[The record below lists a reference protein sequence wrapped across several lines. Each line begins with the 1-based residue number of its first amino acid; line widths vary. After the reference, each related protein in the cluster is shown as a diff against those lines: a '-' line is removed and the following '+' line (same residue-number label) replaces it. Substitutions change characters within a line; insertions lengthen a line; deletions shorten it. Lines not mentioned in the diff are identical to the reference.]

1 MKRFLGAYAT
11 ALGLIGTA
19 VLVAALRHDPRWM
32 GQAWGIAGVAAAV
45 VVLRINQITITK
57 YGALNL
63 VGVAA
68 VSGALIVGAPATAL
82 ALYVGVFVSDRML
95 LRKTV
100 QAAWINAGR
109 EVLALIAAYGLYAA
123 AGVASGASTAASA
136 EGLPAL
142 ALFVVAHFLISRA
155 LLYFTLALRSKLLED
170 EKSLLLR
177 YEIVGF
183 GVKAVGVAIAVLTVT
198 HLGRVGWA
206 VVALVLLS
214 AGALLKRIFEESI
227 QAEELNKILAM
238 EQVVTSDVGLADALS
253 RIEALAHRLLDWQDY
268 RIWRL
273 TAAGEPVLVW
283 RGTSVGPTRR
293 DDLAADGAALRR
305 EVVESGHPVVIAD
318 AESDVR
324 ASDTPPGI
332 RSVVVFPLRFGDRNV
347 GILELQHHKRGTY
360 RDKDVALVKRFANQ
374 LATTLHIDGLRQPLL
389 EAVARVNTQLDT
401 LTDSARALRSGGE
414 SVARTVADITR
425 GVAEESEQLERS
437 RDVTN
442 TLHDATAGVARD
454 GGAAAEASQRATEIA
469 GEHRLTID
477 TAIGRLISVKNFVRE
492 SESQV
497 EALARTT
504 QRITE
509 FITVIR
515 ELADQTNLLALNA
528 AIEAARAGEHGHGF
542 AVVADEV
549 RHLAEQSA
557 RASDEAGDLVTGFD
571 EQMRRVA
578 QQMGRG
584 QLMVS
589 DVETLSE
596 RAREALVLIVEATAA
611 AAAGA
616 QRIAATSQDQEAR
629 FAKLR
634 ERVNRIAEIA
644 RRNRGSAEEATATA
658 DGQATALRGL
668 EGAIRE
674 LRGVVVSLSDM
685 TARITKVS

>member
-1 MKRFLGAYAT
+1 MRRFLSAYGK
-11 ALGLIGTA
+11 ALGVIGTA
-19 VLVAALRHDPRWM
+19 VLVAALGYDQRWL
-32 GQAWGIAGVAAAV
+32 GQSWGIVGVAVAV
-45 VVLRINQITITK
+45 LILRVNQITITK

-68 VSGALIVGAPATAL
+68 VAGALIVGAPATSL
-82 ALYVGVFVSDRML
+82 ALYVGVLLGDRVL
-95 LRKTV
+95 LGKTL
-100 QAAWINAGR
+100 QASWINAGR
-109 EVLALIAAYGLYAA
+109 EVLALTAAYGFYAA
-123 AGVASGASTAASA
+123 VSAASGVGTAASA

-142 ALFVVAHFLISRA
+142 ALFIFAHFVVSRA
-155 LLYFTLALRSKLLED
+155 LLYFTLVLRSKLLED
-170 EKSLLLR
+170 ERSLLLR

-183 GVKAVGVAIAVLTVT
+183 GVKVVGVAVAVLTVT

-206 VVALVLLS
+206 VVAVVLTA
-214 AGALLKRIFEESI
+214 AGALLKRIFEESV

-238 EQVVTSDVGLADALS
+238 EQVVTSDIALVDAFA

-268 RIWRL
+268 RIWRSS
-273 TAAGEPVLVW
+273 GGDPRLVW
-283 RGTSVGPTRR
+283 RGSGVGPSRR
-293 DDLAADGAALRR
+293 DDAATDGAALRR
-305 EVVESGHPVVIAD
+305 EVLDSGHPIVIAD
-318 AESDVR
+318 AEADPR
-324 ASDTPPGI
+324 ASDTPSGI
-332 RSVVVFPLRFGDRNV
+332 RSVVVFPLRFGDRHV
-347 GILELQHHKRGTY
+347 GLLELQHHKRGAY
-360 RDKDVALVKRFANQ
+360 REKDIALVRRFANQ

-389 EAVARVNTQLDT
+389 EAVTRASMQLET

-454 GGAAAEASQRATEIA
+454 GGSAAEASQRATEIA

-492 SESQV
+492 SEAQV

-528 AIEAARAGEHGHGF
+528 AIEAARAGEQGQGF
-542 AVVADEV
+542 AVVAEEV
-549 RHLAEQSA
+549 RRLAEQSA
-557 RASDEAGDLVTGFD
+557 RASDEAGDIVTGFD

-584 QLMVS
+584 QMIVS

-616 QRIAATSQDQEAR
+616 QRIAATSQDQEAQ

-634 ERVNRIAEIA
+634 ERVSRIAEIA
-644 RRNRGSAEEATATA
+644 RRNRGSAEDATATA
-658 DGQATALRGL
+658 DGQATALREL

-674 LRGVVVSLSDM
+674 LRGVVVSLSDL
-685 TARITKVS
+685 TARITKVG

>member
-1 MKRFLGAYAT
+1 MKRFLGLYAKVV
-11 ALGLIGTA
+11 GVVGTA
-19 VLVAALRHDPRWM
+19 ALAGVLAHDHRWLA
-32 GQAWGIAGVAAAV
+32 QSWGIAGLLIAV
-45 VVLRINQITITK
+45 IVLRVNQITITK

-68 VSGALIVGAPATAL
+68 VSGALIVGPPATAM
-82 ALYVGVFVSDRML
+82 ALYLGVILADRFL
-95 LRKTV
+95 LAKTG
-100 QAAWINAGR
+100 QAAWINGSR
-109 EVLALIAAYGLYAA
+109 EVLALVASYGVFAA
-123 AGVASGASTAASA
+123 ASIATGSNSSASA

-142 ALFVVAHFLISRA
+142 ALFVFTHFFVSRA
-155 LLYFTLALRSKLLED
+155 LLYFTLFVRAKLLDD

-177 YEIVGF
+177 YEVVGF
-183 GVKAVGVAIAVLTVT
+183 GVKAIGVAVAVLTVT
-198 HLGRVGWA
+198 HLGRMGWA
-206 VVALVLLS
+206 VVAVVLLS
-214 AGALLKRIFEESI
+214 AGALLKRIFQESVE
-227 QAEELNKILAM
+227 AEELNKILAM
-238 EQVVTSDVGLADALS
+238 EQVVTSDIGLADALA

-273 TAAGEPVLVW
+273 ASGEPRLVW
-283 RGTSVGPTRR
+283 RGSGSGPGRR
-293 DDLAADGAALRR
+293 DDAAVDGAVLRR
-305 EVVESGHPVVIAD
+305 EVMESGHPVVIGD
-318 AESDVR
+318 AEADPR
-324 ASDTPPGI
+324 ASDTPSGI

-347 GILELQHHKRGTY
+347 GLLELQHHKRNAY
-360 RDKDVALVKRFANQ
+360 REKDIALVRRFANQ

-389 EAVARVNTQLDT
+389 EAVTRVTTQLET

-425 GVAEESEQLERS
+425 GVAEESEQLDRS

-442 TLHDATAGVARD
+442 SLHDATAGVARD
-454 GGAAAEASQRATEIA
+454 GGSAAEASQRATEIA

-492 SESQV
+492 SEAQV

-528 AIEAARAGEHGHGF
+528 AIEAARAGEQGQGF

-549 RHLAEQSA
+549 RRLAEQSA
-557 RASDEAGDLVTGFD
+557 RASDEAGDIVTGFD

-584 QLMVS
+584 QLIVS

-616 QRIAATSQDQEAR
+616 QRIAATSRDQEAQ
-629 FAKLR
+629 FGKLR

-644 RRNRGSAEEATATA
+644 RRNRASAEDATSTA
-658 DGQATALRGL
+658 DGQATALREL
-668 EGAIRE
+668 EGAIGE
-674 LRGVVVSLSDM
+674 LRGVVVSLSDL
-685 TARITKVS
+685 TTRITRVG

>member
-1 MKRFLGAYAT
+1 MALYLGVILADRFL
-11 ALGLIGTA
+11 
-19 VLVAALRHDPRWM
+19 
-32 GQAWGIAGVAAAV
+32 
-45 VVLRINQITITK
+45 
-57 YGALNL
+57 
-63 VGVAA
+63 
-68 VSGALIVGAPATAL
+68 L
-82 ALYVGVFVSDRML
+82 A
-95 LRKTV
+95 KTG
-100 QAAWINAGR
+100 QAAWINGSR
-109 EVLALIAAYGLYAA
+109 ETLALVASYGIFAA
-123 AGVASGASTAASA
+123 ASVVTGAPAPGSA

-142 ALFVVAHFLISRA
+142 ALFIFAHFFISRA
-155 LLYFTLALRSKLLED
+155 LLYFTLFVRGKLLED

-177 YEIVGF
+177 YEVVGF
-183 GVKAVGVAIAVLTVT
+183 GVKAIAVAIAVLTVT
-198 HLGRVGWA
+198 QLGRMGWA
-206 VVALVLLS
+206 VVAIVLLA
-214 AGALLKRIFEESI
+214 AGALLKRIFQESVH
-227 QAEELNKILAM
+227 AEELTKILAM
-238 EQVVTSDVGLADALS
+238 EQVVTSDVGLADALA

-273 TAAGEPVLVW
+273 GAGEPRLVW
-283 RGTSVGPTRR
+283 RGGHARPLRTEG
-293 DDLAADGAALRR
+293 AAVDGGALRR

-318 AESDVR
+318 TEADPR
-324 ASDTPPGI
+324 ASDTPSGI

-347 GILELQHHKRGTY
+347 GLLELQHHKRDAY
-360 RDKDVALVKRFANQ
+360 RAKDLAVVRRFANQ

-389 EAVARVNTQLDT
+389 EAVTRVTTQLET

-442 TLHDATAGVARD
+442 SLHDATAGVVRD
-454 GGAAAEASQRATEIA
+454 GGSAAEASQRATEIA

-528 AIEAARAGEHGHGF
+528 AIEAARAGEQGQGF
-542 AVVADEV
+542 AVVAEEV
-549 RHLAEQSA
+549 RRLAEQSA
-557 RASDEAGDLVTGFD
+557 RASDEAGDIVTGFD

-584 QLMVS
+584 QLIVS

-616 QRIAATSQDQEAR
+616 QRIASTSREQEAQ
-629 FAKLR
+629 FGKLR

-644 RRNRGSAEEATATA
+644 RRNRASAEDATSTA
-658 DGQATALRGL
+658 DGQATALREL
-668 EGAIRE
+668 EGAIGE
-674 LRGVVVSLSDM
+674 LRGVVVSLSDL
-685 TARITKVS
+685 TARITRVG

>member
-1 MKRFLGAYAT
+1 
-11 ALGLIGTA
+11 
-19 VLVAALRHDPRWM
+19 
-32 GQAWGIAGVAAAV
+32 
-45 VVLRINQITITK
+45 
-57 YGALNL
+57 
-63 VGVAA
+63 
-68 VSGALIVGAPATAL
+68 
-82 ALYVGVFVSDRML
+82 
-95 LRKTV
+95 
-100 QAAWINAGR
+100 
-109 EVLALIAAYGLYAA
+109 
-123 AGVASGASTAASA
+123 
-136 EGLPAL
+136 
-142 ALFVVAHFLISRA
+142 
-155 LLYFTLALRSKLLED
+155 
-170 EKSLLLR
+170 
-177 YEIVGF
+177 
-183 GVKAVGVAIAVLTVT
+183 
-198 HLGRVGWA
+198 
-206 VVALVLLS
+206 
-214 AGALLKRIFEESI
+214 
-227 QAEELNKILAM
+227 
-238 EQVVTSDVGLADALS
+238 VVTSDVGLADALS

-273 TAAGEPVLVW
+273 TATGEPVLVW

-293 DDLAADGAALRR
+293 DDPAADGAALRR
-305 EVVESGHPVVIAD
+305 EVLESGHPVVIAD

-324 ASDTPPGI
+324 ASDTPPGV

-360 RDKDVALVKRFANQ
+360 REKDVALVKRFANQ

-389 EAVARVNTQLDT
+389 EAVARVSTQLDT
-401 LTDSARALRSGGE
+401 LTGSARALRSGGE

>member
-1 MKRFLGAYAT
+1 MKRFLETYAK
-11 ALGLIGTA
+11 ALGVVGTA
-19 VLVAALRHDPRWM
+19 ILVAMLAHDQRWLD
-32 GQAWGIAGVAAAV
+32 QVWGILGVVLAV
-45 VVLRINQITITK
+45 VILRINQITITK

-68 VSGALIVGAPATAL
+68 VSGALIVGPPATAL
-82 ALYVGVFVSDRML
+82 ALYVGVLLGDRVL
-95 LRKTV
+95 LGKTA

-109 EVLALIAAYGLYAA
+109 EVLALAAAYGFYAVVR
-123 AGVASGASTAASA
+123 VANGLGTAASA
-136 EGLPAL
+136 EGIPAL
-142 ALFVVAHFLISRA
+142 GLFIFAHFFISRA
-155 LLYFTLALRSKLLED
+155 LLYFTLVLRSKLLDD

-177 YEIVGF
+177 YEVIGF
-183 GVKAVGVAIAVLTVT
+183 GVKTIGVAIAVLTVT
-198 HLGRVGWA
+198 HLGRIGWA
-206 VVALVLLS
+206 VVAIVLAA
-214 AGALLKRIFEESI
+214 AGALLKRIFEESV

-238 EQVVTSDVGLADALS
+238 EQVVTSDVSVADALE

-268 RIWRL
+268 RIWGL
-273 TAAGEPVLVW
+273 TGREPRLVW
-283 RGTSVGPTRR
+283 RGSGTGTARP
-293 DDLAADGAALRR
+293 DDVAADGAALRR
-305 EVVESGHPVVIAD
+305 EVLEAGHPIVIAD
-318 AESDVR
+318 AEADPR
-324 ASDTPPGI
+324 ASDTPNGI
-332 RSVVVFPLRFGDRNV
+332 RSVVVFPLRFGDRHV
-347 GILELQHHKRGTY
+347 GILELQHHKRDAY
-360 RDKDVALVKRFANQ
+360 REKDIALVRRFANQ

-389 EAVARVNTQLDT
+389 EAVTRVTTQLET

-442 TLHDATAGVARD
+442 ALHDATAGVARD
-454 GGAAAEASQRATEIA
+454 GGAAADASQRATEIA

-492 SESQV
+492 SEAQV

-528 AIEAARAGEHGHGF
+528 AIEAARAGEQGQGF

-549 RHLAEQSA
+549 RRLAEQSA
-557 RASDEAGDLVTGFD
+557 RASDEAGDIVTGFD

-584 QLMVS
+584 QVIVS

-596 RAREALVLIVEATAA
+596 RAREALVMIVEATAA
-611 AAAGA
+611 AAGGA
-616 QRIAATSQDQEAR
+616 QRIAATSQDQEAQ
-629 FAKLR
+629 FGKLR
-634 ERVNRIAEIA
+634 ERVSRIAEIA
-644 RRNRGSAEEATATA
+644 RRNRGSAEDATATA
-658 DGQATALRGL
+658 DGQATALREL

-674 LRGVVVSLSDM
+674 LREVVVSLSDL
-685 TARITKVS
+685 TARITKVG

>member
-1 MKRFLGAYAT
+1 MKRFLGAYAK
-11 ALGLIGTA
+11 ALGVIGTI
-19 VLVAALRHDPRWM
+19 VLGAALAHDLRWT
-32 GQAWGIAGVAAAV
+32 GQAWSIAGVAAAV
-45 VVLRINQITITK
+45 VILRVNQITITK

-68 VSGALIVGAPATAL
+68 VTGALIVGPPATAL
-82 ALYVGVFVSDRML
+82 ALYVGVYLGDRVL
-95 LRKTV
+95 LGKTG
-100 QAAWINAGR
+100 QAAWINASR
-109 EVLALIAAYGLYAA
+109 EVLALVSAYGLF
-123 AGVASGASTAASA
+123 AGVSAASGAGTAASA

-142 ALFVVAHFLISRA
+142 ALFVFAHFFISRA
-155 LLYFTLALRSKLLED
+155 LLYFTLLVRSKLLDD

-177 YEIVGF
+177 YEVIGF
-183 GVKAVGVAIAVLTVT
+183 GVKAVGVAVAILTVT
-198 HLGRVGWA
+198 SLGRVGWA

-214 AGALLKRIFEESI
+214 AGALLKRIFEESV

-238 EQVVTSDVGLADALS
+238 EQVVTSDVALADALG

-273 TAAGEPVLVW
+273 QGGEPRLVW
-283 RGTSVGPTRR
+283 RGSSVGRARR
-293 DDLAADGAALRR
+293 EDPAADGAALRR
-305 EVVESGHPVVIAD
+305 EVLESGHPVLIAD
-318 AESDVR
+318 AESDPR
-324 ASDTPPGI
+324 ASDTPSGI

-347 GILELQHHKRGTY
+347 GLLELQHHKPGAY
-360 RDKDVALVKRFANQ
+360 REKDIALVRRFANQ

-389 EAVARVNTQLDT
+389 EAVTRVTTQLET

-454 GGAAAEASQRATEIA
+454 GGAAADASQRATEIA

-497 EALARTT
+497 EALGRTT
-504 QRITE
+504 RRITE

-528 AIEAARAGEHGHGF
+528 AIEAARAGEQGQGF

-549 RHLAEQSA
+549 RRLAEQSA
-557 RASDEAGDLVTGFD
+557 RASDEAADIVTGFD

-584 QLMVS
+584 QLIVS

-616 QRIAATSQDQEAR
+616 QRIAATSQDQEAQ
-629 FAKLR
+629 FGKLR

-658 DGQATALRGL
+658 DGQASALREL

-674 LRGVVVSLSDM
+674 LRGVVVSLSDL
-685 TARITKVS
+685 TARITKVA

>member
-1 MKRFLGAYAT
+1 MKRFLGAYAK
-11 ALGLIGTA
+11 AVGVVGTLVLAA
-19 VLVAALRHDPRWM
+19 VLTHDQRWLDQTMGIVGVGLAVIILR
-32 GQAWGIAGVAAAV
+32 V
-45 VVLRINQITITK
+45 NQITITK

-63 VGVAA
+63 VSVAA
-68 VSGALIVGAPATAL
+68 VSGSLIVGPPATAL
-82 ALYVGVFVSDRML
+82 ALYIGVYIGDRVL
-95 LRKTV
+95 LRKAG
-100 QAAWINAGR
+100 QAAWINAAR
-109 EVLALIAAYGLYAA
+109 EVLAVIAAYGLYAA
-123 AGVASGASTAASA
+123 VAIASGTSNAASTQ
-136 EGLPAL
+136 GLPAL
-142 ALFVVAHFLISRA
+142 ALFIFAHFFISRA
-155 LLYFTLALRSKLLED
+155 LLYFTLFLRSKLMED
-170 EKSLLLR
+170 ERSLLLR
-177 YEIVGF
+177 YEIIGF
-183 GVKAVGVAIAVLTVT
+183 GVTAIGVAVAVLTVS
-198 HLGRVGWA
+198 HLGRIGWA
-206 VVALVLLS
+206 VVAAVLV
-214 AGALLKRIFEESI
+214 ATGALLKRIFEESV

-238 EQVVTSDVGLADALS
+238 EQVVTSDVTLAAAFA

-273 TAAGEPVLVW
+273 VGGEPRLIW
-283 RGTSVGPTRR
+283 RGSEVAPDRR
-293 DDLAADGAALRR
+293 ADAATDGAALRR
-305 EVVESGHPVVIAD
+305 EVLESGNPIVIAD
-318 AESDVR
+318 AEADPR
-324 ASDTPPGI
+324 ASDTPSGV

-347 GILELQHHKRGTY
+347 GLLELQHHKRGAY
-360 RDKDVALVKRFANQ
+360 RDKDVALVRRFANQ
-374 LATTLHIDGLRQPLL
+374 LATTLHIDSLRQPLL
-389 EAVARVNTQLDT
+389 EAVTRVSTQLET

-528 AIEAARAGEHGHGF
+528 AIEAARAGEQGQGF

-549 RHLAEQSA
+549 RRLAEQSA
-557 RASDEAGDLVTGFD
+557 RASDEAGDIVTGFD

-584 QLMVS
+584 QLIVS

-611 AAAGA
+611 SAAGA
-616 QRIAATSQDQEAR
+616 QRIASTSQEQEAQ

-634 ERVNRIAEIA
+634 ERVGRIAEIA
-644 RRNRGSAEEATATA
+644 RRNRGSAEDATATA
-658 DGQATALRGL
+658 DGQASALREL

-674 LRGVVVSLSDM
+674 LRGVVVSLSDL
-685 TARITKVS
+685 TARITKVA

>member
-1 MKRFLGAYAT
+1 MRHFLGAYAK
-11 ALGLIGTA
+11 ALGVAGTA
-19 VLVAALRHDPRWM
+19 VLIAALAHDQRWLA
-32 GQAWGIAGVAAAV
+32 QTWGMVGVAIAV
-45 VVLRINQITITK
+45 VILRVNQITITK

-82 ALYVGVFVSDRML
+82 ALYIGVLLGDRAL
-95 LRKTV
+95 LGKAL
-100 QAAWINAGR
+100 QAAWINASR
-109 EVLALIAAYGLYAA
+109 EVLALAAAYGFYAA
-123 AGVASGASTAASA
+123 VSVASGAGTAASA

-142 ALFVVAHFLISRA
+142 ALFIFARFFISRA
-155 LLYFTLALRSKLLED
+155 LLYFTLVLRSKLLED
-170 EKSLLLR
+170 ERSLLLR
-177 YEIVGF
+177 YEVIGF
-183 GVKAVGVAIAVLTVT
+183 GVKAIGVAIAVLTVT
-198 HLGRVGWA
+198 HLGRIGWVVVA
-206 VVALVLLS
+206 VVLAA
-214 AGALLKRIFEESI
+214 AGALLKRIFQESVE
-227 QAEELNKILAM
+227 AEELNKILAM
-238 EQVVTSDVGLADALS
+238 EQVVTSDIALVDVLA

-273 TAAGEPVLVW
+273 IGAEPRLVW
-283 RGTSVGPTRR
+283 RGSGAGPERGG
-293 DDLAADGAALRR
+293 DPAADGAALRR
-305 EVVESGHPVVIAD
+305 EVLESGHPIVIAD
-318 AESDVR
+318 AEADPR
-324 ASDTPPGI
+324 ASDTPSGI
-332 RSVVVFPLRFGDRNV
+332 RSVVVFPLRFGDRHV
-347 GILELQHHKRGTY
+347 GLLELQHHKRAAY
-360 RDKDVALVKRFANQ
+360 REKDIALVRRFANQ

-389 EAVARVNTQLDT
+389 EAVTRVSMQLET

-454 GGAAAEASQRATEIA
+454 GGTAAEASQRATEIA

-492 SESQV
+492 SEAQV
-497 EALARTT
+497 ETLARTT

-528 AIEAARAGEHGHGF
+528 AIEAARAGEQGQGF

-549 RHLAEQSA
+549 RRLAEQSA
-557 RASDEAGDLVTGFD
+557 RASDEAGDIVTGFD

-584 QLMVS
+584 QMIVS

-616 QRIAATSQDQEAR
+616 QRIASTSQDQEAQ
-629 FAKLR
+629 FGKLR
-634 ERVNRIAEIA
+634 ERVSRIAEIA
-644 RRNRGSAEEATATA
+644 RRNRGSAEDATATA
-658 DGQATALRGL
+658 DGQATALREL

-674 LRGVVVSLSDM
+674 LRGVVVSLSDL
-685 TARITKVS
+685 TARITKVG

>member
-1 MKRFLGAYAT
+1 MRGFLGAYAK
-11 ALGLIGTA
+11 ALGIVGTVVLIG
-19 VLVAALRHDPRWM
+19 VLSHDQRWLA
-32 GQAWGIAGVAAAV
+32 QTWGIVGVAIAV
-45 VVLRINQITITK
+45 VILRVNQITITK

-82 ALYVGVFVSDRML
+82 ALYVGVLLGDRAL
-95 LRKTV
+95 LGKTL
-100 QAAWINAGR
+100 QAAWINASR
-109 EVLALIAAYGLYAA
+109 EVLALAAAYGFYAA
-123 AGVASGASTAASA
+123 VTVASGVGTAASA

-142 ALFVVAHFLISRA
+142 ALFIFARFFISRA
-155 LLYFTLALRSKLLED
+155 LLYFTLVLRSKLLED
-170 EKSLLLR
+170 ERSLLLR
-177 YEIVGF
+177 YEVVGF
-183 GVKAVGVAIAVLTVT
+183 GVKAIGVAIAVLTVT
-198 HLGRVGWA
+198 HLGRVGWVVVA
-206 VVALVLLS
+206 VVLTA
-214 AGALLKRIFEESI
+214 AGALLKRIFQESV

-238 EQVVTSDVGLADALS
+238 EQVVTSDVALVDAFA

-273 TAAGEPVLVW
+273 IGGEPRLAW
-283 RGTSVGPTRR
+283 RGSGPGPKRAE
-293 DDLAADGAALRR
+293 DAAADGAALRR
-305 EVVESGHPVVIAD
+305 EVLESGHPIVIAD
-318 AESDVR
+318 AEADPR
-324 ASDTPPGI
+324 ASDTPSGI
-332 RSVVVFPLRFGDRNV
+332 RSVVVFPLRFGDRHV
-347 GILELQHHKRGTY
+347 GLLELQHHKRGAY
-360 RDKDVALVKRFANQ
+360 REKDIALVRRFANQ

-389 EAVARVNTQLDT
+389 EAVTRVSMQLET

-454 GGAAAEASQRATEIA
+454 GGSAAEASQRATEIA

-497 EALARTT
+497 ETLARTT

-528 AIEAARAGEHGHGF
+528 AIEAARAGEQGQGF

-549 RHLAEQSA
+549 RRLAEQSA
-557 RASDEAGDLVTGFD
+557 RASDEAGDIVTGFD

-584 QLMVS
+584 QMIVS

-616 QRIAATSQDQEAR
+616 QRIASTSQDQEAQ
-629 FAKLR
+629 FGKLR
-634 ERVNRIAEIA
+634 ERVSRIAEIA
-644 RRNRGSAEEATATA
+644 RRNRGSAEDATATA
-658 DGQATALRGL
+658 DGQATALREL

-674 LRGVVVSLSDM
+674 LRGVVVSLSDL
-685 TARITKVS
+685 TARITRVG

>member
-1 MKRFLGAYAT
+1 MRRFLGAYAK
-11 ALGLIGTA
+11 ALGVIGMITLGA
-19 VLVAALRHDPRWM
+19 VLAHDERWLV
-32 GQAWGIAGVAAAV
+32 QSWGIVGVAVAV
-45 VVLRINQITITK
+45 VLLRINQITITK

-63 VGVAA
+63 VGLAA
-68 VSGALIVGAPATAL
+68 VSGALIVGPPATAL
-82 ALYVGVFVSDRML
+82 ALYVGVVVGDGL
-95 LRKTV
+95 VLRKTL

-109 EVLALIAAYGLYAA
+109 EVLALVAAYGFYAA
-123 AGVASGASTAASA
+123 VSISSGASNVASA
-136 EGLPAL
+136 AGLPSL
-142 ALFVVAHFLISRA
+142 ALFVFLHFFISRA
-155 LLYFTLALRSKLLED
+155 LLYFTLVLRAKLLED
-170 EKSLLLR
+170 ERSLLLR
-177 YEIVGF
+177 YEVIGF
-183 GVKAVGVAIAVLTVT
+183 GVKAIGVAIAVLTVT

-206 VVALVLLS
+206 VVAAVLIAS
-214 AGALLKRIFEESI
+214 GALLKRIFEESV

-238 EQVVTSDVGLADALS
+238 EQVVTSDVTIADALG

-273 TAAGEPVLVW
+273 DSGESRLVW
-283 RGTSVGPTRR
+283 RGSGFGQTRR
-293 DDLAADGAALRR
+293 TDDVVDGAALRR
-305 EVVESGHPVVIAD
+305 EVLDSGKPIVISD
-318 AESDVR
+318 AESDPR
-324 ASDTPPGI
+324 ASDTPSGV

-347 GILELQHHKRGTY
+347 GLLELQHHKRGAY
-360 RDKDVALVKRFANQ
+360 REKDIALVRRFANQ
-374 LATTLHIDGLRQPLL
+374 LATTLHIDNLRQPLL
-389 EAVARVNTQLDT
+389 EAVTRVNTQLET
-401 LTDSARALRSGGE
+401 LTDSARAIRSGGE

-437 RDVTN
+437 RDVT
-442 TLHDATAGVARD
+442 TQLHEATVGVARD
-454 GGAAAEASQRATEIA
+454 GGAAADASQRATEIA

-528 AIEAARAGEHGHGF
+528 AIEAARAGEQGQGF

-549 RHLAEQSA
+549 RRLAEQSA
-557 RASDEAGDLVTGFD
+557 RASDEAGDIVTGFD

-584 QLMVS
+584 QLIVS

-611 AAAGA
+611 SAAGA
-616 QRIAATSQDQEAR
+616 QRIAATSQDQEAQ

-634 ERVNRIAEIA
+634 ERVSRIAEIA
-644 RRNRGSAEEATATA
+644 RRNRGSAEEATSTA

-674 LRGVVVSLSDM
+674 LRGVVVSLSDL
-685 TARITKVS
+685 TVRITKVG

>member
-1 MKRFLGAYAT
+1 MRRFLDAYGKAV
-11 ALGLIGTA
+11 AVAGTA
-19 VLVAALRHDPRWM
+19 ILIAMLLHDQRWLA
-32 GQAWGIAGVAAAV
+32 QVWGVVGVGLAV

-68 VSGALIVGAPATAL
+68 VSGALIVGPPATAL
-82 ALYVGVFVSDRML
+82 ALYAGVLVGDRVL
-95 LRKTV
+95 LSKTS

-109 EVLALIAAYGLYAA
+109 EVLALTAAYGLYAA
-123 AGVASGASTAASA
+123 VSVASGGSSAASA
-136 EGLPAL
+136 DGLPAL
-142 ALFVVAHFLISRA
+142 ALFIFAHFFISRA
-155 LLYFTLALRSKLLED
+155 LLYFTLVLRAKLLED
-170 EKSLLLR
+170 EQSLLLR
-177 YEIVGF
+177 YEVVGF
-183 GVKAVGVAIAVLTVT
+183 GVKAIGVATAVLTVT
-198 HLGRVGWA
+198 HLGRIGWA
-206 VVALVLLS
+206 VVAAVLTA
-214 AGALLKRIFEESI
+214 AGALLKRIFEESV

-238 EQVVTSDVGLADALS
+238 EQVVTSDVALADALG

-273 TAAGEPVLVW
+273 HGSDMGLVW
-283 RGTSVGPTRR
+283 RGTGTGPARR
-293 DDLAADGAALRR
+293 DDGAVDGAGLRR
-305 EVVESGHPVVIAD
+305 AVLESGHPVVIAD
-318 AESDVR
+318 AEADPR
-324 ASDTPPGI
+324 ASDTPSGI
-332 RSVVVFPLRFGDRNV
+332 RSVVVFPLRFGDRHV
-347 GILELQHHKRGTY
+347 GVLELHHHKPGAYRG
-360 RDKDVALVKRFANQ
+360 KDIALIRRFANQ

-389 EAVARVNTQLDT
+389 EAVTRVSTQLET

-492 SESQV
+492 SEAQV

-528 AIEAARAGEHGHGF
+528 AIEAARAGEQGQGF

-549 RHLAEQSA
+549 RRLAEQSA
-557 RASDEAGDLVTGFD
+557 RASDEAGDIVTGFD

-584 QLMVS
+584 QLIVS

-596 RAREALVLIVEATAA
+596 RAREALVMIVEATAA
-611 AAAGA
+611 AAGGA
-616 QRIAATSQDQEAR
+616 QRIAATSQDQEAQ

-634 ERVNRIAEIA
+634 ERVGRIAEIA
-644 RRNRGSAEEATATA
+644 RRNRGSAEDATATA
-658 DGQATALRGL
+658 DGQATALREL
-668 EGAIRE
+668 EGAIHE
-674 LRGVVVSLSDM
+674 LHGVVVSLSDL
-685 TARITKVS
+685 TARITKVA

>member
-1 MKRFLGAYAT
+1 MKRFLETYAK
-11 ALGLIGTA
+11 ALGVAGAATLAAMLMHDQRWLGQMWGSIG
-19 VLVAALRHDPRWM
+19 V
-32 GQAWGIAGVAAAV
+32 GVAV
-45 VVLRINQITITK
+45 VLLRINQITITK

-68 VSGALIVGAPATAL
+68 VSGALIVGPPAAAL
-82 ALYVGVFVSDRML
+82 ALYVGVLFADWVL
-95 LRKTV
+95 LRKAA

-109 EVLALIAAYGLYAA
+109 EVLALAAAYGLYAA
-123 AGVASGASTAASA
+123 VSVASGIGTAASA

-142 ALFVVAHFLISRA
+142 ALFTFAHFFISRA

-170 EKSLLLR
+170 EKALLLR
-177 YEIVGF
+177 YEVIGF
-183 GVKAVGVAIAVLTVT
+183 GVKAIGVAIAVLTVT

-206 VVALVLLS
+206 VVAVVLTA
-214 AGALLKRIFEESI
+214 AGALLKRIFQESV

-238 EQVVTSDVGLADALS
+238 EQVVTSDVALGNALA

-273 TAAGEPVLVW
+273 HGHEMRLVW
-283 RGTSVGPTRR
+283 RGSGSGTGRR
-293 DDLAADGAALRR
+293 DDVAADGAALRR
-305 EVVESGHPVVIAD
+305 EVLESGHPILIAD
-318 AESDVR
+318 AEADAR
-324 ASDTPPGI
+324 ASDTPSGI
-332 RSVVVFPLRFGDRNV
+332 RSVVVFPLRFGDRHV
-347 GILELQHHKRGTY
+347 GILELHHHKRGAY
-360 RDKDVALVKRFANQ
+360 RDKDIALVRRFANQ

-389 EAVARVNTQLDT
+389 EAVTRVSTQLET

-442 TLHDATAGVARD
+442 ALHDATAGVARD
-454 GGAAAEASQRATEIA
+454 GGTAAEASQRATEIA

-492 SESQV
+492 SEAQV

-528 AIEAARAGEHGHGF
+528 AIEAARAGEQGQGF

-549 RHLAEQSA
+549 RRLAEQSA
-557 RASDEAGDLVTGFD
+557 RASDEAGDIVTGFD

-584 QLMVS
+584 QMIVS

-596 RAREALVLIVEATAA
+596 RAREALVMIVEATAA
-611 AAAGA
+611 AAGGA
-616 QRIAATSQDQEAR
+616 QRIATTSQDQEAQ

-634 ERVNRIAEIA
+634 ERVSRVAEIA
-644 RRNRGSAEEATATA
+644 RRNRGSAEDATATA
-658 DGQATALRGL
+658 DGQATALREL
-668 EGAIRE
+668 EGAIGE
-674 LRGVVVSLSDM
+674 LRGVVVSLSDL
-685 TARITKVS
+685 TARIIKAG

>member
-1 MKRFLGAYAT
+1 MKRFLETYAK
-11 ALGLIGTA
+11 ALGVVGTA
-19 VLVAALRHDPRWM
+19 ILVAMLAHDQRWLD
-32 GQAWGIAGVAAAV
+32 QVWGILGVVLAV
-45 VVLRINQITITK
+45 VILRINQITITK

-68 VSGALIVGAPATAL
+68 VSGALIVGPPATAL
-82 ALYVGVFVSDRML
+82 ALYVGVLLGDRVL
-95 LRKTV
+95 LGKTA

-109 EVLALIAAYGLYAA
+109 EVLALAAAYGFYAVVR
-123 AGVASGASTAASA
+123 VANGLGTAASA
-136 EGLPAL
+136 EGIPAL
-142 ALFVVAHFLISRA
+142 GLFIFAHFFISRA
-155 LLYFTLALRSKLLED
+155 LLYFTLVLRSKLLDD

-177 YEIVGF
+177 YEVIGF
-183 GVKAVGVAIAVLTVT
+183 GVKTIGVAIAVLTVT
-198 HLGRVGWA
+198 HLGRIGWA
-206 VVALVLLS
+206 VVAIVLAA
-214 AGALLKRIFEESI
+214 AGALLKRIFEESV

-238 EQVVTSDVGLADALS
+238 EQVVTSDVSLAAALE

-268 RIWRL
+268 RIWGLSGR
-273 TAAGEPVLVW
+273 EPRLVW
-283 RGTSVGPTRR
+283 RGSGTGTARP
-293 DDLAADGAALRR
+293 DDVAADGAALRR
-305 EVVESGHPVVIAD
+305 EVLEAGHPIVIAD
-318 AESDVR
+318 AEADPR
-324 ASDTPPGI
+324 ASDTPNGI
-332 RSVVVFPLRFGDRNV
+332 RSVVVFPLRFGDRHV
-347 GILELQHHKRGTY
+347 GILELQHHKRDAY
-360 RDKDVALVKRFANQ
+360 REKDIALVRRFANQ

-389 EAVARVNTQLDT
+389 EAVTRVTTQLET

-442 TLHDATAGVARD
+442 ALHDATAGVARD
-454 GGAAAEASQRATEIA
+454 GGAAADASQRATEIA

-492 SESQV
+492 SEAQV

-528 AIEAARAGEHGHGF
+528 AIEAARAGEQGQGF

-549 RHLAEQSA
+549 RRLAEQSA
-557 RASDEAGDLVTGFD
+557 RASDEAGDIVTGFD

-584 QLMVS
+584 QVIVS

-596 RAREALVLIVEATAA
+596 RAREALVMIVEATAA
-611 AAAGA
+611 AAGGA
-616 QRIAATSQDQEAR
+616 QRIAATSQDQEAQ
-629 FAKLR
+629 FGKLR
-634 ERVNRIAEIA
+634 ERVSRIAEIA
-644 RRNRGSAEEATATA
+644 RRNRGSAEDATATA
-658 DGQATALRGL
+658 DGQATALREL

-674 LRGVVVSLSDM
+674 LREVVVSLSDL
-685 TARITKVS
+685 TARITKVG

>member
-1 MKRFLGAYAT
+1 MRRFLGAYSKGV
-11 ALGLIGTA
+11 GLVGTA
-19 VLVAALRHDPRWM
+19 ILAAVLAHDLRWT
-32 GQAWGIAGVAAAV
+32 GQVWGIAGVAVAV
-45 VVLRINQITITK
+45 VVLRVNQITITK

-68 VSGALIVGAPATAL
+68 VAGALIVGPPATAL
-82 ALYVGVFVSDRML
+82 ALYIGVFLGDFVL
-95 LRKTV
+95 LRKTR
-100 QAAWINAGR
+100 QASWINAAR
-109 EVLALIAAYGLYAA
+109 EVLALTAAYGFYAA
-123 AGVASGASTAASA
+123 VSVATAASTAASA
-136 EGLPAL
+136 VGLPGL
-142 ALFVVAHFLISRA
+142 ALFVFAHFFMSRA
-155 LLYFTLALRSKLLED
+155 LLYFTLIVRAKLLED
-170 EKSLLLR
+170 EQSLLLR

-183 GVKAVGVAIAVLTVT
+183 GVKVVGVAVAVLTVT
-198 HLGRVGWA
+198 HVGRVGWA
-206 VVALVLLS
+206 VVATLLMA
-214 AGALLKRIFEESI
+214 AGALLKRIFEESV

-238 EQVVTSDVGLADALS
+238 EQVVTSDVGLADALG

-273 TAAGEPVLVW
+273 QGGEPRLVW
-283 RGTSVGPTRR
+283 RGSGSGPARGGQ
-293 DDLAADGAALRR
+293 LAADGAALRR
-305 EVVESGHPVVIAD
+305 EVLESGHPVVITD
-318 AESDVR
+318 AESDPR
-324 ASDTPPGI
+324 ASDTPTGI
-332 RSVVVFPLRFGDRNV
+332 RSVVVFPLRFGDRHV
-347 GILELQHHKRGTY
+347 GLLELQHHKRGAY
-360 RDKDVALVKRFANQ
+360 REKDIALVRRFANQ

-389 EAVARVNTQLDT
+389 EAVTRVTTQLET

-454 GGAAAEASQRATEIA
+454 GGTAAEASQRATEIA

-528 AIEAARAGEHGHGF
+528 AIEAARAGEQGQGF

-549 RHLAEQSA
+549 RRLAEQSA
-557 RASDEAGDLVTGFD
+557 RASDDAGDMVTGFD

-584 QLMVS
+584 QLIVS

-596 RAREALVLIVEATAA
+596 RAREALVMIVEATAG

-616 QRIAATSQDQEAR
+616 QRIAATSQEQEAQ
-629 FAKLR
+629 FSKLR

-644 RRNRGSAEEATATA
+644 RRNRGSAEDATSTA
-658 DGQATALRGL
+658 DGQATALREL

-674 LRGVVVSLSDM
+674 LRGVVVSLSDL
-685 TARITKVS
+685 TTRITRVA

>member
-1 MKRFLGAYAT
+1 MRRFLGAYAKT
-11 ALGLIGTA
+11 LGAVGTA
-19 VLVAALRHDPRWM
+19 ILVAALAHDLRWL
-32 GQAWGIAGVAAAV
+32 GQTWGIVGVTVAV
-45 VVLRINQITITK
+45 VILRVNQITITK

-68 VSGALIVGAPATAL
+68 VSGALIVGPPATAL
-82 ALYVGVFVSDRML
+82 ALYVGVLIGDGLL
-95 LRKTV
+95 LRKPP

-109 EVLALIAAYGLYAA
+109 EVLALTAAYGLYATVSVA
-123 AGVASGASTAASA
+123 MGAGTAASA

-142 ALFVVAHFLISRA
+142 VLFVFAHFFISRA

-177 YEIVGF
+177 YEVVGF
-183 GVKAVGVAIAVLTVT
+183 GVKAVGVAVAVLTVS

-206 VVALVLLS
+206 VVAVVLTA
-214 AGALLKRIFEESI
+214 AGALLKRIFEESV

-238 EQVVTSDVGLADALS
+238 EQVVTSDVALGDAFA

-273 TAAGEPVLVW
+273 QGGQPRLVW
-283 RGTSVGPTRR
+283 RGSGVGAGAR
-293 DDLAADGAALRR
+293 DDVAADGAALRR
-305 EVVESGHPVVIAD
+305 EVLESGHPIVIAD
-318 AESDVR
+318 AEADPR
-324 ASDTPPGI
+324 ASDTPNGI
-332 RSVVVFPLRFGDRNV
+332 RSVVVFPLRFGDRHV
-347 GILELQHHKRGTY
+347 GLLELQHHKRGAY
-360 RDKDVALVKRFANQ
+360 REKDIALVRRFANQ

-389 EAVARVNTQLDT
+389 EAVTRVTTQLET

-454 GGAAAEASQRATEIA
+454 GGSAAEASQRATEIA

-528 AIEAARAGEHGHGF
+528 AIEAARAGEQGQGF

-549 RHLAEQSA
+549 RRLAEQSA
-557 RASDEAGDLVTGFD
+557 RASDEAGDIVTGFD

-584 QLMVS
+584 QMIVS

-596 RAREALVLIVEATAA
+596 RAREALVMIVEATAA

-616 QRIAATSQDQEAR
+616 QRIAATSQDQEAQ

-634 ERVNRIAEIA
+634 ERVSRIAEIA
-644 RRNRGSAEEATATA
+644 RRNRGSAEDATSTA
-658 DGQATALRGL
+658 DGQATALREL

-674 LRGVVVSLSDM
+674 LRGVVVSLSDL
-685 TARITKVS
+685 TARITKVG

>member
-1 MKRFLGAYAT
+1 MKRFLGAYGKT
-11 ALGLIGTA
+11 LGVIGGLVLLVALAHDQRWVGQTWSVIGVFLA
-19 VLVAALRHDPRWM
+19 VLILR
-32 GQAWGIAGVAAAV
+32 V
-45 VVLRINQITITK
+45 NQITITK

-68 VSGALIVGAPATAL
+68 VSGALIVGPPATAL
-82 ALYVGVFVSDRML
+82 ALYLGVVAGDRL
-95 LRKTV
+95 LLGKTL
-100 QAAWINAGR
+100 QASWINAGR
-109 EVLALIAAYGLYAA
+109 EVLALVASYGFYAA
-123 AGVASGASTAASA
+123 VSVASGSSSAASA
-136 EGLPAL
+136 QGLPAL
-142 ALFVVAHFLISRA
+142 VLFVFAHFFISRA
-155 LLYFTLALRSKLLED
+155 LLYFTLVLRSKLLDD
-170 EKSLLLR
+170 ERSLLLR
-177 YEIVGF
+177 YEIIGF
-183 GVKAVGVAIAVLTVT
+183 GVKVVGVAVAVLTVS

-206 VVALVLLS
+206 VVAVVLTA
-214 AGALLKRIFEESI
+214 AGALLKRIFEESV

-238 EQVVTSDVGLADALS
+238 EQVVTSDVAVADALA
-253 RIEALAHRLLDWQDY
+253 RIEALAHRLLDWQEY

-273 TAAGEPVLVW
+273 ASGDARLMW
-283 RGTSVGPTRR
+283 RGSSASGR
-293 DDLAADGAALRR
+293 DDVGVDGAALRR
-305 EVVESGHPVVIAD
+305 EVLESGHPIVIAD
-318 AESDVR
+318 AESDPR
-324 ASDTPPGI
+324 ASDTPTGV

-347 GILELQHHKRGTY
+347 GLLELQHHKPNAY
-360 RDKDVALVKRFANQ
+360 REKDIALVRRFANQ

-389 EAVARVNTQLDT
+389 EAVTRVSTQLET

-437 RDVTN
+437 RDVTS
-442 TLHDATAGVARD
+442 TLHDATIVVARD
-454 GGAAAEASQRATEIA
+454 GGTAAEASQRATEIA

-528 AIEAARAGEHGHGF
+528 AIEAARAGEHGQGF

-549 RHLAEQSA
+549 RRLAEQSA
-557 RASDEAGDLVTGFD
+557 RASDEAGDIVTGFD

-584 QLMVS
+584 QLIVS

-596 RAREALVLIVEATAA
+596 RAREALVMIVEATAA
-611 AAAGA
+611 SAAGA
-616 QRIAATSQDQEAR
+616 QRIAATSQDQEAQ
-629 FAKLR
+629 FSKLR
-634 ERVNRIAEIA
+634 ERVSRIAEIA
-644 RRNRGSAEEATATA
+644 RRNRGSAEDATSTA
-658 DGQATALRGL
+658 DGQATALREL

-674 LRGVVVSLSDM
+674 LRSVVVSLSDL
-685 TARITKVS
+685 TARITRVG

>member
-1 MKRFLGAYAT
+1 MRRFLSAYAK
-11 ALGLIGTA
+11 ALGVVGTA
-19 VLVAALRHDPRWM
+19 VLAAALAHDQRWL
-32 GQAWGIAGVAAAV
+32 GQTWGIVGVGMAV
-45 VVLRINQITITK
+45 VILRVNQITITK

-63 VGVAA
+63 VGLAA

-82 ALYVGVFVSDRML
+82 ALYVGVLLADRVL
-95 LRKTV
+95 LGKV
-100 QAAWINAGR
+100 LQAAWINAGR
-109 EVLALIAAYGLYAA
+109 EALALVAAYGLYAA
-123 AGVASGASTAASA
+123 ASAAGGVGTAASA

-142 ALFVVAHFLISRA
+142 TLFIFAHFFISRA
-155 LLYFTLALRSKLLED
+155 LLYFTLLLRSKLLED
-170 EKSLLLR
+170 ESSLLLR
-177 YEIVGF
+177 YEVIGF
-183 GVKAVGVAIAVLTVT
+183 GVKATGVAVAVLTVT
-198 HLGRVGWA
+198 HLGRIGWA
-206 VVALVLLS
+206 VVGVVLTA
-214 AGALLKRIFEESI
+214 AGALLKRIFEESV

-238 EQVVTSDVGLADALS
+238 EQVVTSDVTLVDAFA

-273 TAAGEPVLVW
+273 SGGQPGLVW
-283 RGTSVGPTRR
+283 RGSGAGPVGTQ
-293 DDLAADGAALRR
+293 DEAADGAALRR
-305 EVVESGHPVVIAD
+305 EVLESGHPIVIAD
-318 AESDVR
+318 AEADPR
-324 ASDTPPGI
+324 ASDTPTGI
-332 RSVVVFPLRFGDRNV
+332 RSVVVFPLRFGDRHV
-347 GILELQHHKRGTY
+347 GLLELQHHKRSAY
-360 RDKDVALVKRFANQ
+360 REKDIALVRRFANQ

-389 EAVARVNTQLDT
+389 EAVTRVTTQLET

-454 GGAAAEASQRATEIA
+454 GGTAAEASQRATEIA

-528 AIEAARAGEHGHGF
+528 AIEAARAGEQGQGF

-549 RHLAEQSA
+549 RRLAEQSA
-557 RASDEAGDLVTGFD
+557 RASDEAGDMVTGFD

-584 QLMVS
+584 QMIVS

-596 RAREALVLIVEATAA
+596 RAREALVMIVEATAA

-616 QRIAATSQDQEAR
+616 QRIAATSQDQEAQ

-634 ERVNRIAEIA
+634 ERVSRIAEIA
-644 RRNRGSAEEATATA
+644 RRNRGSAEDATGTA
-658 DGQATALRGL
+658 DGQATALREL

-674 LRGVVVSLSDM
+674 LRGVVVSLSDL
-685 TARITKVS
+685 TARITKVG

>member
-1 MKRFLGAYAT
+1 MKRFLRAYANS
-11 ALGLIGTA
+11 LGLIGTI
-19 VLVAALRHDPRWM
+19 VLGAALAHDPRWT
-32 GQAWGIAGVAAAV
+32 GQAWSIAAV
-45 VVLRINQITITK
+45 IFAVLVLRANQITMTK

-63 VGVAA
+63 VGAAA
-68 VSGALIVGAPATAL
+68 VSGALIVGPPATAL
-82 ALYVGVFVSDRML
+82 ALYVGVYLGDRLL
-95 LRKTV
+95 LRKPG

-109 EVLALIAAYGLYAA
+109 EVLALVSAYGLYAA
-123 AGVASGASTAASA
+123 VTAATGQPMPASA
-136 EGLPAL
+136 EGIPSL
-142 ALFVVAHFLISRA
+142 ALLVCAHFFISRA
-155 LLYFTLALRSKLLED
+155 LLYFTLVLRSKLLDD

-177 YEIVGF
+177 YEVIGF
-183 GVKAVGVAIAVLTVT
+183 GVTAVGVAVAVLTVA

-206 VVALVLLS
+206 VVGLVLMS
-214 AGALLKRIFEESI
+214 AGALLKRIFEESV
-227 QAEELNKILAM
+227 QAEELNNILAM
-238 EQVVTSDVGLADALS
+238 EQVVTSDVGLADALA

-273 TAAGEPVLVW
+273 ESGEPRLVW
-283 RGTSVGPTRR
+283 RGSGIGSAPPADDPTG
-293 DDLAADGAALRR
+293 GAALRR
-305 EVVESGHPVVIAD
+305 EVLASGHPIVVAD
-318 AESDVR
+318 AASDPR
-324 ASDTPPGI
+324 ASDTPAGI
-332 RSVVVFPLRFGDRNV
+332 RSVVVFPLRFGDRYV
-347 GILELQHHKRGTY
+347 GLLELQHHKRDAY
-360 RDKDVALVKRFANQ
+360 REKDIALVRRFANQ
-374 LATTLHIDGLRQPLL
+374 LATTLHIDSLRQPLL
-389 EAVARVNTQLDT
+389 EAVTRVTTQLET

-442 TLHDATAGVARD
+442 SLHDATAGVARD
-454 GGAAAEASQRATEIA
+454 GGVAAEASQRATEIA

-515 ELADQTNLLALNA
+515 QLADQTNLLALNA
-528 AIEAARAGEHGHGF
+528 AIEAARAGEQGQGF
-542 AVVADEV
+542 AVVAEEV
-549 RHLAEQSA
+549 RRLAEQSA

-584 QLMVS
+584 QLIVS

-596 RAREALVLIVEATAA
+596 RAREALVMIVEATATSA
-611 AAAGA
+611 AWA
-616 QRIAATSQDQEAR
+616 QRIAATSQDQEAQ

-644 RRNRGSAEEATATA
+644 RRNRGSAEEATGTA
-658 DGQATALRGL
+658 DGQASALREL

-674 LRGVVVSLSDM
+674 LRGVVVSLSDL
-685 TARITKVS
+685 TARITKIG

>member
-1 MKRFLGAYAT
+1 MKRFLGAYAKG
-11 ALGLIGTA
+11 LGVVGMS
-19 VLVAALRHDPRWM
+19 VLVAVLAHDQRWL
-32 GQAWGIAGVAAAV
+32 GQSWGIVGVGIAV
-45 VVLRINQITITK
+45 VILRVNQITITK

-68 VSGALIVGAPATAL
+68 VSGALIVGAPATSL
-82 ALYVGVFVSDRML
+82 ALYVGVLIGDRIL
-95 LRKTV
+95 LRKTL

-109 EVLALIAAYGLYAA
+109 EVLALAAAYGLYAA
-123 AGVASGASTAASA
+123 ASVLIGIGTAASA

-142 ALFVVAHFLISRA
+142 SLFIVAHFFISRA
-155 LLYFTLALRSKLLED
+155 LLYFTLVLRSKLLED
-170 EKSLLLR
+170 ETSLLLR
-177 YEIVGF
+177 YEVIGF
-183 GVKAVGVAIAVLTVT
+183 GVKATGVAIAVLTVT
-198 HLGRVGWA
+198 HLGRTGWA
-206 VVALVLLS
+206 VVAVVLTA
-214 AGALLKRIFEESI
+214 AGALLKRIFQESV

-238 EQVVTSDVGLADALS
+238 EQVVTSDVAVADAFA

-273 TAAGEPVLVW
+273 SGGEPRLVW
-283 RGTSVGPTRR
+283 RGLGAGPGHRE
-293 DDLAADGAALRR
+293 DAAADGAALRR
-305 EVVESGHPVVIAD
+305 EVLESGHPIVIAD
-318 AESDVR
+318 AEADPR
-324 ASDTPPGI
+324 ASDTPSGI
-332 RSVVVFPLRFGDRNV
+332 RSVVVFPLRFGDRHV
-347 GILELQHHKRGTY
+347 GLLELQHHKRAAY
-360 RDKDVALVKRFANQ
+360 VEKDIALVRRFANQ

-389 EAVARVNTQLDT
+389 EAVTSVTTQLET

-454 GGAAAEASQRATEIA
+454 GGTAAEASQRATEIA

-528 AIEAARAGEHGHGF
+528 AIEAARAGEQGQGF
-542 AVVADEV
+542 AVVAEEV
-549 RHLAEQSA
+549 RRLAEQSA
-557 RASDEAGDLVTGFD
+557 RASDEAGDIVTGFD

-584 QLMVS
+584 QMIVS

-596 RAREALVLIVEATAA
+596 RAREALVMIVEATAA

-616 QRIAATSQDQEAR
+616 QRIAATSQDQEAQ

-634 ERVNRIAEIA
+634 ERVGRIAEIA
-644 RRNRGSAEEATATA
+644 RRNRGSAEDATATA
-658 DGQATALRGL
+658 DSQATALREL

-674 LRGVVVSLSDM
+674 LRGVVVSLSDL
-685 TARITKVS
+685 TARITKVG